1 MAPAG
6 AATPGVGTAA
16 TTTQVLTAAVGTN
29 GSLLNLNL
37 LGDAGRSTTDKT
49 VAPTSAFSQLI
60 AAQISSAVVPA
71 LNVSIPVTPLKAS
84 APDGT
89 PTAGL
94 PATALP
100 TPAVIASGMID
111 PASLTASVVD
121 GAAKSALGAS
131 VSNLSVVGGLIG
143 VEKVGT
149 TLGTSGTGD
158 AAEAART
165 VEVTNVKVLDL
176 NMLLQGL
183 GVQLPN
189 LSVAQITAL
198 VDQLAAT
205 TGLNLPSGTTTL
217 TGAVAALNGAVDG
230 LQATISSNGTSVV
243 STVTPTVAG
252 LLSTVGITAPATTS
266 VAVSTVNAVIDQAQA
281 VINDLLVAGINNLIA
296 APLLQLDGVKVG
308 IDALAMDTAGASK
321 ADVTGTIGAVHIG
334 GITVPGLDALATAT
348 EVAGIVNDV
357 QSKLAGV
364 LSIVSPDLAGIVK
377 VSVLDKVSEV
387 STSNGYVHAKAGIT
401 GLTVTITPPATL
413 GAVLTTISGQT
424 NQIGVTLGAAIPALS
439 SAMNQL
445 SSTLSLGFG
454 ALSQGGTIK
463 VASVLG
469 ASDFARVGVTTGA
482 PTPGNELPR
491 TGGPAGLALFG
502 AVAAVL
508 GVGARRLFRQ
518 PAMRTVGTK

>member
-1 MAPAG
+1 MAPAS

-16 TTTQVLTAAVGTN
+16 TTTQVLTAAIGNN

-37 LGDAGRSTTDKT
+37 LGDAGRATTDKA

-60 AAQISSAVVPA
+60 AAQVSSAVVPA

-84 APDGT
+84 APEGT

-111 PASLTASVVD
+111 PATLTASVVD
-121 GAAKSALGAS
+121 GVAKSALGAS

-143 VEKVGT
+143 VEKVGA
-149 TLGTSGTGD
+149 TLGTSVNAD
-158 AAEAART
+158 AAEAVRT

-176 NMLLQGL
+176 AMLLQGL
-183 GVQLPN
+183 GIQLPN

-198 VDQLAAT
+198 VDGLAAT
-205 TGLNLPSGTTTL
+205 AGLNLPSGTTTL
-217 TGAVAALNGAVDG
+217 TGAVSALNAAVDG
-230 LQATISSNGTSVV
+230 LQATIDVPAGQVT
-243 STVTPTVAG
+243 STVTPAVAG

-266 VAVSTVNAVIDQAQA
+266 VAVSTVNAVINQAQA
-281 VINDLLVAGINNLIA
+281 VIDDLLVAGINNLIA
-296 APLLQLDGVKVG
+296 TPLLRLDGVKVG
-308 IDALAMDTAGASK
+308 IDALAMDTVGASK
-321 ADVTGTIGAVHIG
+321 ADVTGTVGSVHIG
-334 GITVPGLDALATAT
+334 GITIAGVDALSTAT
-348 EVAGIVNDV
+348 QVAGVVNNV
-357 QSKLAGV
+357 QSQLAGV
-364 LSIVSPDLAGIVK
+364 LSIVSPDLAGLVK

-387 STSNGYVHAKAGIT
+387 SNSNGYVHAKAGVT

-424 NQIGVTLGAAIPALS
+424 NQVGSLLGSSVPALS
-439 SAMNQL
+439 SAMNTL

-491 TGGPAGLALFG
+491 TGGTAGLALFG

-508 GVGARRLFRQ
+508 GLGARRLFRQ

>member
-1 MAPAG
+1 M
-6 AATPGVGTAA
+6 
-16 TTTQVLTAAVGTN
+16 
-29 GSLLNLNL
+29 
-37 LGDAGRSTTDKT
+37 
-49 VAPTSAFSQLI
+49 
-60 AAQISSAVVPA
+60 PA

-111 PASLTASVVD
+111 PASLTASLTD
-121 GAAKSALGAS
+121 GIAKSALSAG
-131 VSNLSVVGGLIG
+131 VSNLSVVGGLIS
-143 VEKVGT
+143 VDKVGT
-149 TLGTSGTGD
+149 TLGTSGTAD
-158 AAEAART
+158 AAEAARS

-217 TGAVAALNGAVDG
+217 TGAVTALNGAIDS
-230 LQATISSNGTSVV
+230 LQATISGSTTTTVV
-243 STVTPTVAG
+243 PAAVAG
-252 LLSTVGITAPATTS
+252 LLSTVGVTAPVSTGVAAT
-266 VAVSTVNAVIDQAQA
+266 TVNAVVDQTQL
-281 VINDLLVAGINNLIA
+281 VINGLLVSGINNLIA
-296 APLLQLDGVKVG
+296 TPLLKLDGVKVG

-321 ADVTGTIGAVHIG
+321 ADVTGTIGAIRVGSIQL
-334 GITVPGLDALATAT
+334 PGVDALATAT
-348 EVAGIVNDV
+348 QLAGVVDSV
-357 QSKLAGV
+357 QTKLAGV

-424 NQIGVTLGAAIPALS
+424 NQIGTTSAQRFRS
-439 SAMNQL
+439 S
-445 SSTLSLGFG
+445 
-454 ALSQGGTIK
+454 
-463 VASVLG
+463 
-469 ASDFARVGVTTGA
+469 
-482 PTPGNELPR
+482 
-491 TGGPAGLALFG
+491 
-502 AVAAVL
+502 
-508 GVGARRLFRQ
+508 RRR
-518 PAMRTVGTK
+518 